1 MQNHEPFTLFSMDG
15 SEVNVRYHYVSPTA
29 RLADYLV
36 SDDGRQIYCQDE
48 EQGLF
53 WYADT
58 QEKLYRDQH
67 ISP

>member
-1 MQNHEPFTLFSMDG
+1 MQNHELFTLFLTDG
-15 SEVNVRYHYVSPTA
+15 SVVNVRNYYKSSTA
-29 RLADYLV
+29 RLADYLI

-58 QEKLYRDQH
+58 QEKLYRDKPG
-67 ISP
+67 SP